1 LYGSRNWNPESHAL
15 SQGLGERLDV
25 PQEWN
30 EGAAPAWPVRA
41 VAVGSKDC
49 IANGD
54 LIADGVPY
62 AATFDGIIEACII
75 KQNPDD
81 VLWTKV
87 SDYQNCNVQRM
98 YAFVILAMANDD
110 GISVDRILRA
120 FVGVGPVISFHKS
133 DGVFNGVCTVTSA
146 TWQLVLFDGT
156 RNAQQFALQAFN
168 AIAGPQDFGGIS
180 TNPFWFD
187 ASTVAMAKMIGDG
200 QAAGMRLMCVGHS
213 YGGAVACLVA
223 ARNRQADA
231 LRAVV
236 YMTFGCPKIGDLRF
250 VNVLQ
255 TCKGICISNDGDI
268 VTILPPD
275 AKTLAPILP
284 LFPAFDLLLWARW
297 HRPMPQA
304 LLFPDGH
311 FQPNAQVPTD
321 TATILALVADVI
333 AQQNFDPVTQHFLV
347 GYVGRLYARCPDCCF
362 PNQDPVCAEILIAN
376 PVLALT
382 SAKRNPRGLILRP
395 GVEIIVPDGTTCLKA
410 IPLAAGVLHTL
421 HPAANVHWY
430 KFAVSVASHV
440 ADLTYPDFATAADL
454 TAQAFRF
461 PCGGSSFDSAD
472 LGATGLGTL
481 HYVSSDVVG
490 GYILLRVNYATGS
503 SAPFTVQVT

>member
-333 AQQNFDPVTQHFLV
+333 AQQSFDPVTQHFLV

-362 PNQDPVCAEILIAN
+362 PNEDPVCAEILIAN

-395 GVEIIVPDGTTCLKA
+395 GVPLPDGSTCELALTLALDTQHDYLIGGTGLWIRVPLHGPTT
-410 IPLAAGVLHTL
+410 H
-421 HPAANVHWY
+421 
-430 KFAVSVASHV
+430 
-440 ADLTYPDFATAADL
+440 
-454 TAQAFRF
+454 FRMHYARIT
-461 PCGGSSFDSAD
+461 GSFDSVILWDATCAALNFLTAID
-472 LGATGLGTL
+472 HTPMTFDFTSVVPGNAFFECDGVGAGD
-481 HYVSSDVVG
+481 Y
-490 GYILLRVNYATGS
+490 
-503 SAPFTVQVT
+503 TVRIRIESI

>member
-1 LYGSRNWNPESHAL
+1 LYGSRSWNPESHAL
-15 SQGLGERLDV
+15 AQGLGERLDV
-25 PQEWN
+25 PQKWN

-120 FVGVGPVISFHKS
+120 FVGAGPVISFHKS

-187 ASTVAMAKMIGDG
+187 ASTVAMAKMIADG
-200 QAAGMRLMCVGHS
+200 QAAGMRLMIAGHS

-223 ARNRQADA
+223 ARNRQADE
-231 LRAVV
+231 LRKVV
-236 YMTFGCPKIGDLRF
+236 YMTFGCPKIGDMRF

-255 TCKGICISNDGDI
+255 TCTGICISNDGDI

-275 AKTLAPILP
+275 AKTLAPINP
-284 LFPAFDLLLWARW
+284 LFPALDLTVWARW
-297 HRPMPQA
+297 HRPVPQA
-304 LLFPDGH
+304 LLYPDGH

-321 TATILALVADVI
+321 TATMLALVADVI
-333 AQQNFDPVTQHFLV
+333 AQQSFDPVTQHFLV

-362 PNQDPVCAEILIAN
+362 PNEDPVCHEIQIAN

-382 SAKRNPRGLILRP
+382 SAKRNPAGLIFRP
-395 GVEIIVPDGTTCLKA
+395 GVTIPPLGTCLN
-410 IPLAAGVLHTL
+410 PVLLSTGVLHTVFI
-421 HPAANVHWY
+421 PFGIWWIAFDVAALDWI
-430 KFAVSVASHV
+430 
-440 ADLTYPDFATAADL
+440 ADLTLPSWATSNSN
-454 TAQAFRF
+454 TAFSHQA
-461 PCGGSSFDSAD
+461 PCGSAEIADVDLAFDGTGVLNWSA
-472 LGATGLGTL
+472 GQAASGRIWIQFINAQ
-481 HYVSSDVVG
+481 SG
-490 GYILLRVNYATGS
+490 GRDI
-503 SAPFTVQVT
+503 TVIAHT